1 MPIPTAHDRSLAKID
16 DLHGCVLIKLRT
28 LQHAGAA
35 GHGVTGLRELLQTY
49 VDQVMALARDDAK

>member
-1 MPIPTAHDRSLAKID
+1 MPIPTPYDRSLGEID

-28 LQHAGAA
+28 LQHAGA

-49 VDQVMALARDDAK
+49 VDQVLALARDGAK